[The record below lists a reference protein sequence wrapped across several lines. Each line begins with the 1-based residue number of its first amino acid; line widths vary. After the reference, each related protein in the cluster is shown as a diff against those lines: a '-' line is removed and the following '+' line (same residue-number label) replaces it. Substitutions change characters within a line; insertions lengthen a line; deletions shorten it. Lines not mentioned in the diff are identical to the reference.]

1 MSGERA
7 HALLSA
13 SSAKMW
19 LACPPSARINAELP
33 DKTSDD
39 AEAGTLAHAICELK
53 LKQLYIRPQS
63 KTTFRKKLKALQEQ
77 THYQKEMDGYT
88 DDYIDYIA
96 KLVHEFDAEPYIQA
110 EKRVDYS
117 HIAPEGFGTADCIL
131 IGGGQLHIVDF
142 KYGKGV
148 PVSAEANP
156 QLKLYALGALQACQM
171 LYPIETVVLHIVQ
184 PRIQNDNASK
194 LPVEELRQ
202 WGEMIKPWAQQA
214 YQGEGEF
221 RATDEGCK
229 WCKIRA
235 TCRARADKH
244 LELAKEEFRKPPE
257 LSAEE
262 VGAILKQ
269 AKDLKTWAA
278 DLETWTLKELLKG
291 GSVPGWKA
299 VEGRKDRA
307 FVDQEEAFSY
317 LQAHGLA
324 EEAMLYERKPLSLT
338 AVEKL
343 LGKKDFAAAM
353 EGRIIRKP
361 GKPTLAPE
369 SDKREAITLQTSA
382 AEDFKEEQR

>member
-1 MSGERA
+1 MSGERK

-33 DKTSDD
+33 DKTSAD

-53 LKQLYIRPQS
+53 LKQQYIKPQS
-63 KTTFRKKLKALQEQ
+63 KATFRKKLKALQERE
-77 THYQKEMDGYT
+77 HYQKEMDGYT
-88 DDYIDYIA
+88 DDYVDYIA

-171 LYPIETVVLHIVQ
+171 LYPIETIVLHIVQ
-184 PRIQNDNASK
+184 PRIQNDNCSRQ
-194 LPVEELRQ
+194 PVEELRK

-214 YQGEGEF
+214 YRGEGEF

-229 WCKIRA
+229 WCKIKA
-235 TCRARADKH
+235 TCRTRADKH
-244 LELAKEEFRKPPE
+244 LELAKEEFRRPPE

-269 AKDLKTWAA
+269 AKDLKAWAA
-278 DLETWTLKELLKG
+278 DLEDWTLKELLKG

-299 VEGRKDRA
+299 VEGRSNRA
-307 FVDQEEAFSY
+307 FRDLDEAFDL
-317 LQAHGLA
+317 LQKQGLA
-324 EEAMLYERKPLSLT
+324 EEAMLYERKPLSLA
-338 AVEKL
+338 AVERL
-343 LGKKDFAAAM
+343 LGKKAFEEALGDQ
-353 EGRIIRKP
+353 IIRPP

-369 SDKREAITLQTSA
+369 ADKREAITLQTSA
-382 AEDFKEEQR
+382 AEDFKEEGT

>member
-33 DKTSDD
+33 DKPSAD
-39 AEAGTLAHAICELK
+39 AEEGTLAHAICELK
-53 LKQLYIRPQS
+53 LNQQYIKPQS
-63 KTTFRKKLKALQEQ
+63 KATFRKKLKALQENE
-77 THYQKEMDGYT
+77 HYQKEMDGYT

-96 KLVHEFDAEPYIQA
+96 KLVHGFDTEPYIQA

-148 PVSAEANP
+148 PVFAEANP

-171 LYPIETVVLHIVQ
+171 LYPIETVILHIVQ

-202 WGEMIKPWAQQA
+202 WGQMIKPWAQQA
-214 YQGEGEF
+214 YRGEGDF

-244 LELAKEEFRKPPE
+244 LELAKEEFRRPPE

-262 VGAILKQ
+262 VGAVLKQ
-269 AKDLKTWAA
+269 AKDLKAWAA
-278 DLETWTLKELLKG
+278 DLETWALKELLKG

-299 VEGRKDRA
+299 VEGRKERK
-307 FVDQEEAFSY
+307 FIDQDEAFSY
-317 LQAHGLA
+317 LQGQGLA
-324 EEAMLYERKPLSLT
+324 EEAMLYERKPISLT

-343 LGKKDFAAAM
+343 LGKKAFAEAL

-369 SDKREAITLQTSA
+369 SDKREAMTLQTSA
-382 AEDFKEEQR
+382 AEDFKEEPV